1 MKRNTIKFV
10 WNGEKNEVSKLSLKE
25 LRNIYRQVYASGSY
39 CKKSDTGTNTY
50 WFKK

>member
-1 MKRNTIKFV
+1 MKNKTIKLV

-25 LRNIYRQVYASGSY
+25 LRDNYIQIYACGAYY
-39 CKKSDTGTNTY
+39 KKTDTGTTTY